1 MLDQKSSIDLINYN
15 NTKNMLITP
24 QTSCR
29 LFYIIDK
36 HQKKRST
43 LNYNENYYSYV
54 PNEKQEFTQK
64 KKIKK
69 ERNQIFI

>member
-15 NTKNMLITP
+15 NTKNILITP

-29 LFYIIDK
+29 LFYIKDK

-54 PNEKQEFTQK
+54 PNEK
-64 KKIKK
+64 
-69 ERNQIFI
+69 

>member
-1 MLDQKSSIDLINYN
+1 MLDRKSSIDLINYN

-24 QTSCR
+24 QTS
-29 LFYIIDK
+29 YK

-69 ERNQIFI
+69 ERDQIFI